1 MLSREIGNVDNG
13 PFPYSCPMRWDE
25 LFTELE
31 AEYNAALREET
42 EAELADM
49 VHAEAATIRFAD
61 RDRGRVGERLTVRL
75 RNGQTRQGYV
85 KEANNVW
92 SMLHEDHRRYL
103 IPHRGVAFAWPLG
116 GAAAGVEGLA
126 ARLTLGYAL
135 RALAG
140 AGIEVRLVTE
150 GGEHRG
156 RIGKVGADFCDL
168 HTPAA
173 LLTVPWAAILAV
185 ET

>member
-1 MLSREIGNVDNG
+1 
-13 PFPYSCPMRWDE
+13 MRWDE

-61 RDRGRVGERLTVRL
+61 RVRGRVGEQLTVRL

-103 IPHRGVAFAWPLG
+103 IPHRGVACAWPLRG
-116 GAAAGVEGLA
+116 SGAGFDGIA
-126 ARLTLGYAL
+126 ARLRLGYAL

-140 AGIEVRLVTE
+140 AGVEVRLVAE

-156 RIGKVGADFCDL
+156 RSGRVGADVCDL

-173 LLTVPWAAILAV
+173 LLTVPWAAIPAV

>member
-1 MLSREIGNVDNG
+1 MSRKSCNVDNW

-31 AEYNAALREET
+31 AEYHAALREET
-42 EAELADM
+42 ESEITEM

-61 RDRGRVGERLTVRL
+61 RIRGRVGERLTVRL
-75 RNGQTRQGYV
+75 RNGETRQGRV
-85 KEANNVW
+85 NEANNVW
-92 SMLHEDHRRYL
+92 SMLHEEHRRYL
-103 IPHRGVAFAWPLG
+103 IPHSGVAYAWPLG
-116 GAAAGVEGLA
+116 GAAARIDGIAG
-126 ARLTLGYAL
+126 RLTLGYAL

-150 GGEHRG
+150 GGELLG

-168 HTPAA
+168 HTPTA
-173 LLTVPWAAILAV
+173 LITVPWAAILTV
-185 ET
+185 EA